1 MKMPTSRFLRARRE
15 NPRAASRLMAQAA
28 NTRSGAASAV
38 RGRPAVTALPNREE
52 QQGLAASFDDLVGAG
67 ED

>member
-1 MKMPTSRFLRARRE
+1 MKMPTSRFLQARRE

-28 NTRSGAASAV
+28 STRSGAASAV
-38 RGRPAVTALPNREE
+38 RGRPAATALPSREE